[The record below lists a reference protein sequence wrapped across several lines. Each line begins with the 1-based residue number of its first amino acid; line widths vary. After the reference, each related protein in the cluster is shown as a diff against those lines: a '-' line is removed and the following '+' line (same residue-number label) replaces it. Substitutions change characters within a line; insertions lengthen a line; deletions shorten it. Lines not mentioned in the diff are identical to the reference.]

1 VSHLPDEALV
11 PGDLAMLTDRE
22 FAHFV
27 TLNEDGS
34 PHATPVWIDVDDD
47 GNVLVNTAAGR
58 RKHRNVLRDPRV
70 AVSITAHRDPY
81 SWVSIR
87 GTVVSIEI
95 GDAADEHIDRLNRR
109 YHAGEA
115 WKYVAGQERLIL
127 RIRPDEVV
135 RSR

>member
-1 VSHLPDEALV
+1 VSLLPDAALLLS
-11 PGDLAMLTDRE
+11 DLAMLTDHD

-58 RKHRNVLRDPRV
+58 RKHRNVQRDPRV
-70 AVSITAHRDPY
+70 AVSITAHKDPY

-87 GTVVSIEI
+87 GTVVSIED
-95 GDAADEHIDRLNRR
+95 GAAADEHIDRLNRR
-109 YHAGEA
+109 YHDGEA
-115 WKYVAGQERLIL
+115 WEYVAGQQRLIL
-127 RIRPDEVV
+127 RIRPDEVI